1 VTVRL
6 LLADDHIIMREGLK
20 LLLSKAAD
28 IEVVAEASNGR
39 EAVALADELRPDLI
53 VMDLNMPVM
62 GGIEATRC
70 ILASDSSARIIV
82 LSMLADR
89 DCVSESLK
97 LGVKGYLLKDCAAG
111 ELLAAI
117 RAVAAG
123 VAYLGSIVTD
133 TVISD
138 YSRLLAGDSASQL
151 CRLSRREQEVLRLMA
166 EGLNTKEVAFQLN
179 VSTKTIE
186 TQRASLMKKLELY
199 SVAELTRFAV
209 RHGLVTVV

>member
-1 VTVRL
+1 MTVRL

>member
-1 VTVRL
+1 
-6 LLADDHIIMREGLK
+6 MREGLK

>member
-1 VTVRL
+1 
-6 LLADDHIIMREGLK
+6 MREGLK

-123 VAYLGSIVTD
+123 GAYLGSIVTD

-151 CRLSRREQEVLRLMA
+151 CRPLQTRARGAASDGGGSEYQGG
-166 EGLNTKEVAFQLN
+166 GLPAQC
-179 VSTKTIE
+179 
-186 TQRASLMKKLELY
+186 Q
-199 SVAELTRFAV
+199 
-209 RHGLVTVV
+209 HQDD